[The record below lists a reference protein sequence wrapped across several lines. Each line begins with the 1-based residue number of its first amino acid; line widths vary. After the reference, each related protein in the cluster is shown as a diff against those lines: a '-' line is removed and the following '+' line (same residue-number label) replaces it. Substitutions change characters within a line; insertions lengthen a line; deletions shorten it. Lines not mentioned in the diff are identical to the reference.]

1 MPYPERLLSHLCQTQ
16 GQFNCPLNF
25 AAAEIVLH
33 ELPVVSIAK
42 CLGFPKTLGRNSANG
57 SLEDDAFAFSVWL
70 FELLDKVNPRLICLL
85 EYLNLLLVS
94 T

>member
-33 ELPVVSIAK
+33 ELPVVSIAE
-42 CLGFPKTLGRNSANG
+42 CLDFPKTLARNSANG